1 MGQWSNGN
9 EAVML
14 SLSPCCLRHGR
25 FYEAAILSAKER
37 RAGMKEEGAM
47 EKMFAKETI
56 NSEKNLS
63 QRL

>member
-1 MGQWSNGN
+1 
-9 EAVML
+9 ML

-25 FYEAAILSAKER
+25 FWEAAILSAKER

-63 QRL
+63 QRF